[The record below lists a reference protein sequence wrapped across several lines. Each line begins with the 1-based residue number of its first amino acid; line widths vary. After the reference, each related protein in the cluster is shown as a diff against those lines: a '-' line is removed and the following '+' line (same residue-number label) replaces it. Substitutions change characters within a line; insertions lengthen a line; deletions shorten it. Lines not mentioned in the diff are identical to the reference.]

1 MLENKNLIKFINQQ
15 FSKSQSAIIIEKMN
29 LYKEMLLDENER
41 INLIS
46 KTTADD
52 IEDRHFLDS
61 IQLITLISDKAHSL
75 VDVGTG
81 AGLPGILLAIGGCK
95 SVYLVEKQSKKCDF
109 LNRVNNKLGLDMN
122 ILNLRIE
129 DIDDMQFDYVV
140 SRAFA
145 KLNKIISITKNITHK
160 KSKYILLKGKTF
172 LDEIKSVNKKRFNIN
187 YIDSITS
194 PDSKIIELSY
204 K

>member
-1 MLENKNLIKFINQQ
+1 MLENKNLTKFINQQ

-61 IQLITLISDKAHSL
+61 IQLITLIGDKAHSL
-75 VDVGTG
+75 VDIGTG

-95 SVYLVEKQSKKCDF
+95 SVYLVEKQTKKCDF

-129 DIDDMQFDYVV
+129 DIDDRQFDYVV

>member
-15 FSKSQSAIIIEKMN
+15 FSKSQSAVIIQKIN
-29 LYKEMLLDENER
+29 IYKEMLLDENDR

-46 KTTADD
+46 KKTTND

-61 IQLITLISDKAHSL
+61 IQLISLIGDKAHSL
-75 VDVGTG
+75 VDIGTG

-95 SVYLVEKQSKKCDF
+95 SVYLVEKQAKKCDF
-109 LNRVNNKLGLDMN
+109 LNRVNNKLKLDMHV
-122 ILNLRIE
+122 LNLRIE
-129 DIDDMQFDYVV
+129 EIDDKQFDYVV

-172 LDEIKSVNKKRFNIN
+172 FDETKSVNKKRFNIS

>member
-1 MLENKNLIKFINQQ
+1 MLENKSLIKFINQE
-15 FSKSQSAIIIEKMN
+15 FSKSQGAVIIEKIN
-29 LYKEMLLDENER
+29 IYKEMLLEENER

-46 KTTADD
+46 KTTAGD

-61 IQLITLISDKAHSL
+61 IQLIALIDDKTHSI
-75 VDVGTG
+75 VDIGTG
-81 AGLPGILLAIGGCK
+81 AGLPGILLAIAGCK
-95 SVYLVEKQSKKCDF
+95 SVYLVEKQAKKCDF
-109 LNRVNNKLGLDMN
+109 LNRVNNKLGLDMH
-122 ILNLRIE
+122 ILNLRME
-129 DIDDMQFDYVV
+129 DIGDKQFDYVV

-160 KSKYILLKGKTF
+160 NSKYILLKGKTF

>member
-1 MLENKNLIKFINQQ
+1 MLENKNLTKFINQQ
-15 FSKSQSAIIIEKMN
+15 FSKSQSAVIIEKIS

-61 IQLITLISDKAHSL
+61 IQLITLIGDKAHSL
-75 VDVGTG
+75 VDIGTG

-95 SVYLVEKQSKKCDF
+95 SVYLVEKQTKKCDF

-129 DIDDMQFDYVV
+129 DIDDRQFDYVF

>member
-122 ILNLRIE
+122 ILNLRI
-129 DIDDMQFDYVV
+129 DY
-140 SRAFA
+140 FC
-145 KLNKIISITKNITHK
+145 KFLLN
-160 KSKYILLKGKTF
+160 
-172 LDEIKSVNKKRFNIN
+172 
-187 YIDSITS
+187 
-194 PDSKIIELSY
+194 
-204 K
+204 

>member
-15 FSKSQSAIIIEKMN
+15 FPKNQSAVIIEKIN

-46 KTTADD
+46 RTTADD

-61 IQLITLISDKAHSL
+61 IQLITLIGDKAHSL
-75 VDVGTG
+75 VDIGTG

-95 SVYLVEKQSKKCDF
+95 SVYLVEKQTKKCDF

-129 DIDDMQFDYVV
+129 DIDDRQFDYVV

-172 LDEIKSVNKKRFNIN
+172 LDEIKSVNKKRFSIN

>member
-1 MLENKNLIKFINQQ
+1 MLENKNLTKFINQQ
-15 FSKSQSAIIIEKMN
+15 FSKSQSAVIIEKIN
-29 LYKEMLLDENER
+29 IYKEMLLDENER

-46 KTTADD
+46 RTTADD

-61 IQLITLISDKAHSL
+61 IQLITLIGDKAHSL
-75 VDVGTG
+75 VDIGTG

-95 SVYLVEKQSKKCDF
+95 SVYLVEKQTKKCDF

-129 DIDDMQFDYVV
+129 DIDDRQFDYVV

>member
-1 MLENKNLIKFINQQ
+1 MLENKNLTKFINQQ
-15 FSKSQSAIIIEKMN
+15 FSKIQSAVIIEKIN

-61 IQLITLISDKAHSL
+61 IQLITLIGDKAHSL
-75 VDVGTG
+75 VDIGTG

-95 SVYLVEKQSKKCDF
+95 SVYLVEKQTKKCDF
-109 LNRVNNKLGLDMN
+109 LNRVNNNLGLDMN

-129 DIDDMQFDYVV
+129 DIDDRQFDYVV

>member
-1 MLENKNLIKFINQQ
+1 MLENKNLTKFINQQ
-15 FSKSQSAIIIEKMN
+15 FSKSQSAVIIEKIS

-61 IQLITLISDKAHSL
+61 IQLITLIGDKAHSL
-75 VDVGTG
+75 VDIGTG

-95 SVYLVEKQSKKCDF
+95 SVYLVEKQTKKCDF

-129 DIDDMQFDYVV
+129 DIDDRQFDYVV

-194 PDSKIIELSY
+194 PDSKIIKLSY

>member
-1 MLENKNLIKFINQQ
+1 MLENKNLIKFIDQQ
-15 FSKSQSAIIIEKMN
+15 FSKNDSAIIQEKISI
-29 LYKEMLLDENER
+29 YKDMLVDENKR

-46 KTTADD
+46 KTTIDD
-52 IEDRHFLDS
+52 IENRHFLDS
-61 IQLITLISDKAHSL
+61 IQLISLITNKSHSL
-75 VDVGTG
+75 LDIGTG

-95 SVYLVEKQSKKCDF
+95 SVYLGEKQAKKCDF
-109 LNRVNNKLGLDMN
+109 LNRVNKNLDLDMH

-129 DIDDMQFDYVV
+129 DIVDKQFDYVV

-145 KLNKIISITKNITHK
+145 KLNQIISVTKNLTHK

-194 PDSKIIELSY
+194 SDSKIIELSY

>member
-1 MLENKNLIKFINQQ
+1 MLENKSLIKFVDQQ
-15 FSKSQSAIIIEKMN
+15 FTKSQRSVIIEKIN
-29 LYKEMLLDENER
+29 IYKEMLLDENER

-46 KTTADD
+46 KTTVDD

-61 IQLITLISDKAHSL
+61 IQLITLIGNKAHSL
-75 VDVGTG
+75 VDIGTG

-95 SVYLVEKQSKKCDF
+95 SVYLVEKQAKKCDF
-109 LNRVNNKLGLDMN
+109 LNRVNNKLELDMH

-129 DIDDMQFDYVV
+129 DIDDNRFDYVV

-145 KLNKIISITKNITHK
+145 KLNKIISITKNVTHK

-172 LDEIKSVNKKRFNIN
+172 LDEIKSVNKKKFNIN

>member
-1 MLENKNLIKFINQQ
+1 MLENKSLMKFIDQQ
-15 FSKSQSAIIIEKMN
+15 FTKSQRSVIIEKLN
-29 LYKEMLLDENER
+29 IYKEMLLDENER

-46 KTTADD
+46 KTTVDD

-61 IQLITLISDKAHSL
+61 IQLITLIGNKAHSL
-75 VDVGTG
+75 VDIGTG

-95 SVYLVEKQSKKCDF
+95 SVYLVEKQAKKCDF
-109 LNRVNNKLGLDMN
+109 LNRVNNKLELDMH

-129 DIDDMQFDYVV
+129 DIDDNRFDYVV

-145 KLNKIISITKNITHK
+145 KLNKIISITKNVTHK

-172 LDEIKSVNKKRFNIN
+172 LDEIKSVNKKKFNIN

>member
-1 MLENKNLIKFINQQ
+1 MLENKSLIKFINQE
-15 FSKSQSAIIIEKMN
+15 FSKSQGAVIIEKIN
-29 LYKEMLLDENER
+29 IYKEMLLEENER

-46 KTTADD
+46 KTTAGD

-61 IQLITLISDKAHSL
+61 IQLIALIDDKTHSI
-75 VDVGTG
+75 VDIGTG
-81 AGLPGILLAIGGCK
+81 AGLPGILLAIAGCK
-95 SVYLVEKQSKKCDF
+95 SVYLVEKQAKKCDF
-109 LNRVNNKLGLDMN
+109 LNRVNNKLGLDMH
-122 ILNLRIE
+122 ILNLRME
-129 DIDDMQFDYVV
+129 DIGDKQFDYVV

-145 KLNKIISITKNITHK
+145 KLNKIISITKKITHK
-160 KSKYILLKGKTF
+160 NSKYILLKGKTF

>member
-129 DIDDMQFDYVV
+129 DIDDRQFDYVV

-172 LDEIKSVNKKRFNIN
+172 LDEIKFVNKKRFNIN

>member
-1 MLENKNLIKFINQQ
+1 MLENKSLIKFINQQ
-15 FSKSQSAIIIEKMN
+15 FSKSQSSAIIEKIN
-29 LYKEMLLDENER
+29 IYKEMLLDENER

-46 KTTADD
+46 KTTVDD
-52 IEDRHFLDS
+52 IENRHFLDS
-61 IQLITLISDKAHSL
+61 IQLITLIGNKARSL
-75 VDVGTG
+75 VDIGTG

-95 SVYLVEKQSKKCDF
+95 SVYLVEKQAKKCDF
-109 LNRVNNKLGLDMN
+109 LNRVNNKLELDMH

-129 DIDDMQFDYVV
+129 DIDDNQFDYVV

-172 LDEIKSVNKKRFNIN
+172 LDEIKSVNKKKFNIS

>member
-1 MLENKNLIKFINQQ
+1 MLENKNLTKFINQQ
-15 FSKSQSAIIIEKMN
+15 FSKSQSAVIIEKIS

-129 DIDDMQFDYVV
+129 DIDDRQFDYVV

>member
-1 MLENKNLIKFINQQ
+1 MLENKNLTKFINQQ
-15 FSKSQSAIIIEKMN
+15 FSKSQSAVITEKIN
-29 LYKEMLLDENER
+29 LYKEMLLDENDR

-61 IQLITLISDKAHSL
+61 IQLITLIGDKAHSL
-75 VDVGTG
+75 VDIGTG

-95 SVYLVEKQSKKCDF
+95 SVYLVEKQTKKCDF

-129 DIDDMQFDYVV
+129 DIDDRQFDYVV

>member
-1 MLENKNLIKFINQQ
+1 MLENKSLIKFINQE
-15 FSKSQSAIIIEKMN
+15 FSKSQGAIIIEKIN
-29 LYKEMLLDENER
+29 IYKEMLLEENER

-46 KTTADD
+46 KTTAGD

-61 IQLITLISDKAHSL
+61 IQLIALIDDKTHSI
-75 VDVGTG
+75 VDIGTG
-81 AGLPGILLAIGGCK
+81 AGLPGILLAIAGCK
-95 SVYLVEKQSKKCDF
+95 SVYLVEKQAKKCDF
-109 LNRVNNKLGLDMN
+109 LNRVNNKLGLDMH
-122 ILNLRIE
+122 ILNLRME
-129 DIDDMQFDYVV
+129 DIGDKQFDYVV

-145 KLNKIISITKNITHK
+145 KLNKIISITKKITHK
-160 KSKYILLKGKTF
+160 NSKYILLKGKTF

>member
-1 MLENKNLIKFINQQ
+1 MLENKNLIEFIYQQ
-15 FSKSQSAIIIEKMN
+15 FPRSQSAVIIEKISI
-29 LYKEMLLDENER
+29 YKEMLLDENDR

-46 KTTADD
+46 KTTTND

-61 IQLITLISDKAHSL
+61 IQLISLIGNKAHSL
-75 VDVGTG
+75 VDIGTG

-95 SVYLVEKQSKKCDF
+95 SVYLVEKQAKKCEF
-109 LNRVNNKLGLDMN
+109 LNRVNSKLELNMH

-129 DIDDMQFDYVV
+129 DMDDWQFDYVV

-194 PDSKIIELSY
+194 PNSKIIELSY

>member
-1 MLENKNLIKFINQQ
+1 MLENKNLTKFINQQ
-15 FSKSQSAIIIEKMN
+15 FSKSQSAVIIEKIN

-61 IQLITLISDKAHSL
+61 IQLITLIGDKAHSL
-75 VDVGTG
+75 VDIGTG

-95 SVYLVEKQSKKCDF
+95 SVYLVEKQTKKCDF

-129 DIDDMQFDYVV
+129 DIDDRQFDYVV

>member
-1 MLENKNLIKFINQQ
+1 MLVNKNLIKYIDRH
-15 FSKSQSAIIIEKMN
+15 FSKNESTLIQEKISI
-29 LYKEMLLDENER
+29 YKDMLVDENNR

-46 KTTADD
+46 KTTIDD
-52 IEDRHFLDS
+52 IENRHLLDS
-61 IQLITLISDKAHSL
+61 IQLISLFNDKSKSL
-75 VDVGTG
+75 VDIGTG

-95 SVYLVEKQSKKCDF
+95 RVYLAEKQSKKCDF
-109 LNRVNNKLGLDMN
+109 LHRVNKNLDLNMH

-129 DIDDMQFDYVV
+129 DLIDKQFDYVV

-145 KLNKIISITKNITHK
+145 KLNQIVLVTKNITHK
-160 KSKYILLKGKTF
+160 KSKYILLKGRTF

>member
-1 MLENKNLIKFINQQ
+1 MLENKSLIKFINQE
-15 FSKSQSAIIIEKMN
+15 FSKSQGAIIIEKIN
-29 LYKEMLLDENER
+29 IYKEMLLEENER

-46 KTTADD
+46 KTTTGD

-61 IQLITLISDKAHSL
+61 IQLIALIDDKTHSI
-75 VDVGTG
+75 VDIGTG
-81 AGLPGILLAIGGCK
+81 AGLPGILLAIAGCK
-95 SVYLVEKQSKKCDF
+95 SVYLVEKQAKKCDF
-109 LNRVNNKLGLDMN
+109 LNRVNNKLGLDMH
-122 ILNLRIE
+122 ILNLRME
-129 DIDDMQFDYVV
+129 DIGDKQFDYVV

-145 KLNKIISITKNITHK
+145 KLNKIISITKKITHK
-160 KSKYILLKGKTF
+160 NSKYILLKGKTF

>member
-1 MLENKNLIKFINQQ
+1 MLENKSLIKFINQQ
-15 FSKSQSAIIIEKMN
+15 FSKSQSSAIIEKIN
-29 LYKEMLLDENER
+29 IYKEMLLDENER

-46 KTTADD
+46 KTTVDD

-61 IQLITLISDKAHSL
+61 IQLITLIGNKAHSL
-75 VDVGTG
+75 VDIGTG

-95 SVYLVEKQSKKCDF
+95 SVYLVEKQAKKCDF
-109 LNRVNNKLGLDMN
+109 LNRVNNKLELDMH
-122 ILNLRIE
+122 IFNLRIE
-129 DIDDMQFDYVV
+129 DIDDNKFDYVV

-160 KSKYILLKGKTF
+160 KSKYILLKGKTYF
-172 LDEIKSVNKKRFNIN
+172 DEIKSVNKKKFNIR
-187 YIDSITS
+187 YTDSITS

>member
-1 MLENKNLIKFINQQ
+1 MLENKNLIKFIDQQ
-15 FSKSQSAIIIEKMN
+15 FSKNDSAIIQEKISI
-29 LYKEMLLDENER
+29 YKDMLVDENRR

-46 KTTADD
+46 KTTIDD
-52 IEDRHFLDS
+52 IENRHFLDS
-61 IQLITLISDKAHSL
+61 IQLISLIANKSHSL
-75 VDVGTG
+75 LDIGTG

-95 SVYLVEKQSKKCDF
+95 SVYLGEKQAKKCDF
-109 LNRVNNKLGLDMN
+109 LNRVNKNLDLDMH

-129 DIDDMQFDYVV
+129 DIVDKQFDYVV

-145 KLNKIISITKNITHK
+145 KLNQIISITNNLTHK

-194 PDSKIIELSY
+194 SDSKIIELSY

>member
-1 MLENKNLIKFINQQ
+1 MLENKNLTKFINQQ
-15 FSKSQSAIIIEKMN
+15 FSKSQSAVIIEKIS

-95 SVYLVEKQSKKCDF
+95 SVYLVEKQSKKCDSS
-109 LNRVNNKLGLDMN
+109 
-122 ILNLRIE
+122 IL
-129 DIDDMQFDYVV
+129 Y
-140 SRAFA
+140 
-145 KLNKIISITKNITHK
+145 
-160 KSKYILLKGKTF
+160 
-172 LDEIKSVNKKRFNIN
+172 
-187 YIDSITS
+187 
-194 PDSKIIELSY
+194 
-204 K
+204 

>member
-129 DIDDMQFDYVV
+129 DIDDRQFDYVV

>member
-1 MLENKNLIKFINQQ
+1 MLENKNLIEFIYQQ
-15 FSKSQSAIIIEKMN
+15 FPRSQSAVIIEKISI
-29 LYKEMLLDENER
+29 YKEMLLDENDR

-46 KTTADD
+46 KTTTND

-61 IQLITLISDKAHSL
+61 IQLITLIGDKAHSL
-75 VDVGTG
+75 VDIGTG

-95 SVYLVEKQSKKCDF
+95 SVYLVEKQTKKCDF

-129 DIDDMQFDYVV
+129 DIDDRQFDYVV

>member
-1 MLENKNLIKFINQQ
+1 MLENKNLTKFINQQ
-15 FSKSQSAIIIEKMN
+15 FSKSQSAVIIEKIS

-61 IQLITLISDKAHSL
+61 IQLITLIGDKAHSL
-75 VDVGTG
+75 VDIGTG

-95 SVYLVEKQSKKCDF
+95 SVYLVEKQTKKCDF
-109 LNRVNNKLGLDMN
+109 LNRVNNNLGLDMN

-129 DIDDMQFDYVV
+129 DIDDRQFDYVV

>member
-1 MLENKNLIKFINQQ
+1 MLENKNLTKFINQQ
-15 FSKSQSAIIIEKMN
+15 FSKSQSAVIIEKIS

-61 IQLITLISDKAHSL
+61 IQLITLIGDKAHSL
-75 VDVGTG
+75 VDIGTG

-95 SVYLVEKQSKKCDF
+95 SVYLVEKQTKKCDF

-129 DIDDMQFDYVV
+129 DIDDRQFDYVV

-187 YIDSITS
+187 YIDSMTS
-194 PDSKIIELSY
+194 PDSKII
-204 K
+204 

>member
-1 MLENKNLIKFINQQ
+1 M
-15 FSKSQSAIIIEKMN
+15 
-29 LYKEMLLDENER
+29 
-41 INLIS
+41 
-46 KTTADD
+46 
-52 IEDRHFLDS
+52 H
-61 IQLITLISDKAHSL
+61 
-75 VDVGTG
+75 
-81 AGLPGILLAIGGCK
+81 
-95 SVYLVEKQSKKCDF
+95 
-109 LNRVNNKLGLDMN
+109 

-129 DIDDMQFDYVV
+129 DIDDNQFDYVV

-160 KSKYILLKGKTF
+160 KSKYILLKGKTYF
-172 LDEIKSVNKKRFNIN
+172 DEIKSVNKKKFNIS

>member
-1 MLENKNLIKFINQQ
+1 MLENKNLIKFIDQK
-15 FSKSQSAIIIEKMN
+15 FSKNESAIIQEKICT
-29 LYKEMLLDENER
+29 YKNMLVDENNR

-46 KTTADD
+46 KTTIED
-52 IEDRHFLDS
+52 IENRHFLDS
-61 IQLITLISDKAHSL
+61 IQLISSIANRSYSILDI
-75 VDVGTG
+75 GTG

-95 SVYLVEKQSKKCDF
+95 SVYLAEKQSKKCDF
-109 LNRVNNKLGLDMN
+109 LNRVNESLDLNMR

-129 DIDDMQFDYVV
+129 DIVDKKFDYVV

-145 KLNKIISITKNITHK
+145 KLNQIVSLTKNITHK
-160 KSKYILLKGKTF
+160 KSKFILLKGKTY
-172 LDEIKSVNKKRFNIN
+172 LDEIKSINKKGFNIN

-194 PDSKIIELSY
+194 PDSKIVEISY

>member
-1 MLENKNLIKFINQQ
+1 MLENKNLTKFINQQ
-15 FSKSQSAIIIEKMN
+15 FSKSQSAVIIEKIS

-129 DIDDMQFDYVV
+129 DIDDRQFDYVV

-172 LDEIKSVNKKRFNIN
+172 LDEIKFVNKKRFNIN

>member
-1 MLENKNLIKFINQQ
+1 MLENKNLTKFINQQ
-15 FSKSQSAIIIEKMN
+15 FSKSQSAVIIEKIS

-61 IQLITLISDKAHSL
+61 IQLITLIGDKAHSL
-75 VDVGTG
+75 VDIGTG

-95 SVYLVEKQSKKCDF
+95 SVYLVEKQTKKCDF

-129 DIDDMQFDYVV
+129 DIDDRQFDYVV

>member
-1 MLENKNLIKFINQQ
+1 MLENKNLTKFINQQ
-15 FSKSQSAIIIEKMN
+15 FSKSQSAVIIEKIS

-61 IQLITLISDKAHSL
+61 IQLITLIGDKAHSL
-75 VDVGTG
+75 VDIGTG

-95 SVYLVEKQSKKCDF
+95 SVYLVEKQTKKCDF

-129 DIDDMQFDYVV
+129 DIDDTHIFCL
-140 SRAFA
+140 F
-145 KLNKIISITKNITHK
+145 KISIKNPAYGRQRI
-160 KSKYILLKGKTF
+160 S
-172 LDEIKSVNKKRFNIN
+172 
-187 YIDSITS
+187 
-194 PDSKIIELSY
+194 
-204 K
+204 

>member
-61 IQLITLISDKAHSL
+61 IQLITLIGDKAHSL
-75 VDVGTG
+75 VDIGTG

-95 SVYLVEKQSKKCDF
+95 SVYLVEKQTKKCDF
-109 LNRVNNKLGLDMN
+109 LNRVNNNLGLDMN

-129 DIDDMQFDYVV
+129 DIDDRQFDYVV

>member
-1 MLENKNLIKFINQQ
+1 MLENKSLIKFINQQ
-15 FSKSQSAIIIEKMN
+15 FPKSQSAVIIEKIN
-29 LYKEMLLDENER
+29 IYKEMLLNENNR

-46 KTTADD
+46 KTTTND
-52 IEDRHFLDS
+52 IENRHFLDS
-61 IQLITLISDKAHSL
+61 IQLISLICDKAHSL
-75 VDVGTG
+75 VDIGTG

-95 SVYLVEKQSKKCDF
+95 SVYLVEKQEKKCDF
-109 LNRVNNKLGLDMN
+109 LNRVNNKLELNMH

-129 DIDDMQFDYVV
+129 DIDDKQFDYVI

-160 KSKYILLKGKTF
+160 NSKYILLKGKTF
-172 LDEIKSVNKKRFNIN
+172 LDEIKTINKKRFNIN